1 VFRRTDGGGRLRI
14 DPLLSISL
22 DFPAVLGLRNWW
34 VELDD
39 RVETTR
45 SGIADSARQESIV
58 T

>member
-1 VFRRTDGGGRLRI
+1 MGGSRLRI